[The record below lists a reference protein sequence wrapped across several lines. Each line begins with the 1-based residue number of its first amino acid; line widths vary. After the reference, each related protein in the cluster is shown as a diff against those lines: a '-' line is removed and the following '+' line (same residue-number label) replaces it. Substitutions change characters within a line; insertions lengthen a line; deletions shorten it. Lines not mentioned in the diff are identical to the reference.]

1 MKSKDFHH
9 RKYWQVM
16 LKSSAYTTTG
26 KDNPLFFSGQE
37 RSHER
42 NGYLEYFMIRNND
55 LAGLGNGNSE
65 QTTLL
70 EEKFKGRQRCV
81 FIKLLSLSCNLPFC
95 ALLGDQGSDP
105 ENQISSLPAGIF
117 KVWLMRL
124 EGDEG
129 GREKAFF
136 FFCFSFLLFLVYGIY
151 PSSGWFQFPE
161 FFLHS
166 ENSLRGYLHQ
176 LAIAPP
182 R

>member
-1 MKSKDFHH
+1 MEILSKRHSL
-9 RKYWQVM
+9 K
-16 LKSSAYTTTG
+16 KSSRAVRG
-26 KDNPLFFSGQE
+26 
-37 RSHER
+37 
-42 NGYLEYFMIRNND
+42 
-55 LAGLGNGNSE
+55 A
-65 QTTLL
+65 
-70 EEKFKGRQRCV
+70 C
-81 FIKLLSLSCNLPFC
+81 LLSFY
-95 ALLGDQGSDP
+95 LLVAIYPSVLCLATRGSDP

>member
-1 MKSKDFHH
+1 MKHNKTRYAYIQSFQEQHIYIHLSTTKETQMKSKDFHH

-42 NGYLEYFMIRNND
+42 NGYLESFMIRNND

-95 ALLGDQGSDP
+95 ALLGDQGLGSRKPDF
-105 ENQISSLPAGIF
+105 IF
-117 KVWLMRL
+117 ASWNL
-124 EGDEG
+124 
-129 GREKAFF
+129 
-136 FFCFSFLLFLVYGIY
+136 
-151 PSSGWFQFPE
+151 
-161 FFLHS
+161 
-166 ENSLRGYLHQ
+166 
-176 LAIAPP
+176 
-182 R
+182 